1 MTSGDFT
8 PNRHDALE
16 QNSRLWSLLPDV
28 AAGRQIDFWLLP
40 ALPSRWEMDILVDF
54 RDRFSVSQAEAL
66 GATRLAGLHEP
77 YERAFAWRL
86 MLRAGRAQPPH
97 PVAPFARLRQVSS
110 GAPAAIDAFLD
121 LPIGA
126 GEVRISVHGPARGSL
141 THYRREAAEQDW
153 WKAEWHGVTA
163 TAGYGRSRERATRAL
178 VRAVRR
184 LVAELPA
191 LAEERAA
198 GIRAQLGKAGIAA
211 E

>member
-1 MTSGDFT
+1 
-8 PNRHDALE
+8 
-16 QNSRLWSLLPDV
+16 
-28 AAGRQIDFWLLP
+28 
-40 ALPSRWEMDILVDF
+40 
-54 RDRFSVSQAEAL
+54 
-66 GATRLAGLHEP
+66 
-77 YERAFAWRL
+77 

-121 LPIGA
+121 LPIRA
-126 GEVRISVHGPARGSL
+126 GEVRISVRGPARGSL

-153 WKAEWHGVTA
+153 WETEWHGVTA
-163 TAGYGRSRERATRAL
+163 TAGYGRSPEQATRAL

-191 LAEERAA
+191 LSEERAA
-198 GIRAQLGKAGIAA
+198 AIRAQLDNAGIAA